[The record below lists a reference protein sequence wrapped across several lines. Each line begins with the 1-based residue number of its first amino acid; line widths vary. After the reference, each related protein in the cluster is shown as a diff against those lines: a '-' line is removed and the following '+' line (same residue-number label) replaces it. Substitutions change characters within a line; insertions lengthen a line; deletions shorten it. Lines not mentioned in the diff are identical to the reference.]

1 MYGKMKPEDLDRT
14 AAAYALG
21 ILRGAPRAA
30 IEARLSSDPALQA
43 KIKLWQEN
51 FIALDLAARRQ
62 VPPARLFDTI
72 VAAIDANDAALSGTL
87 TRRAGTGIWT
97 EMSPGVTYTILFD
110 DPVTKR
116 RSMLVRALP
125 GATYESHFHD
135 EGHEECLI
143 LEGVMGDECWPGDF
157 HLAAKGSSH
166 PPARRQCRAAFAYI
180 DGANGRR
187 QRGFRRGT
195 NYSHRSPNSRH

>member
-1 MYGKMKPEDLDRT
+1 MGSPRGAGTRSMYGKMMSEDLDQT

-21 ILRGAPRAA
+21 ILRGAPRVA
-30 IEARLSSDPALQA
+30 IEARLSGDPALQA

-51 FIALDLAARRQ
+51 FIALDLAAGRQ
-62 VPPARLFDTI
+62 APPAGLFDMI
-72 VAAIDANDAALSGTL
+72 VAAIDVSETALSGTL
-87 TRRAGTGIWT
+87 TRRAGTGVWT
-97 EMSPGVTYTILFD
+97 EMSPGVTYSILFD

-135 EGHEECLI
+135 EGHEECLV
-143 LEGVMGDECWPGDF
+143 LEGDLTMGDLKLSAGDF

-166 PPARRQCRAAFAYI
+166 PPA
-180 DGANGRR
+180 
-187 QRGFRRGT
+187 
-195 NYSHRSPNSRH
+195 YSATGCLLHISTAL

>member
-1 MYGKMKPEDLDRT
+1 MGSPRGAGTRFMYGKMMPEDLDRT

-30 IEARLSSDPALQA
+30 MEARLSSDLALQA
-43 KIKLWQEN
+43 KVKLWQEN
-51 FIALDLAARRQ
+51 FIALDLAAGRQ
-62 VPPARLFDTI
+62 VPPAGLFDTI
-72 VAAIDANDAALSGTL
+72 VAAIGTNDAALSGTL

-125 GATYESHFHD
+125 GATYETHFHD

-143 LEGVMGDECWPGDF
+143 LEGDLVMGDLKLLAGDF
-157 HLAAKGSSH
+157 HLAAKGTLH
-166 PPARRQCRAAFAYI
+166 PPATTVSGCLLHISTAL
-180 DGANGRR
+180 
-187 QRGFRRGT
+187 
-195 NYSHRSPNSRH
+195 

>member
-1 MYGKMKPEDLDRT
+1 MGSPRGAGTRSMYGKMMSEDLDQT

-21 ILRGAPRAA
+21 IARGAARAA
-30 IEARLSSDPALQA
+30 VEARLSGDPALQA

-51 FIALDLAARRQ
+51 FIALDLAAGRQ
-62 VPPARLFDTI
+62 VPPAGLFDTI
-72 VAAIDANDAALSGTL
+72 VAAIDADEAALSGTL
-87 TRRAGTGIWT
+87 TRRAGTGVWT
-97 EMSPGVTYTILFD
+97 EMSPGVTYSVLFD

-143 LEGVMGDECWPGDF
+143 LEGDLVMGDLKLSAGDF

-166 PPARRQCRAAFAYI
+166 PPATTVSGCLLHISTAL
-180 DGANGRR
+180 
-187 QRGFRRGT
+187 
-195 NYSHRSPNSRH
+195 

>member
-1 MYGKMKPEDLDRT
+1 MRWAFCVE
-14 AAAYALG
+14 
-21 ILRGAPRAA
+21 
-30 IEARLSSDPALQA
+30 
-43 KIKLWQEN
+43 
-51 FIALDLAARRQ
+51 
-62 VPPARLFDTI
+62 PPARRSRRGFPATWHCKRRSSFGKRILSRSISPPGGKSRRLGFSTRSSS
-72 VAAIDANDAALSGTL
+72 ALSGTL

-125 GATYESHFHD
+125 GATYETHFHD

-143 LEGVMGDECWPGDF
+143 LEGDLVMGDLKLLAGDF

-166 PPARRQCRAAFAYI
+166 PPATTVSGCLLHISTAL
-180 DGANGRR
+180 
-187 QRGFRRGT
+187 
-195 NYSHRSPNSRH
+195 

>member
-1 MYGKMKPEDLDRT
+1 MGSPRGAGTRFMYGKMMPEDLDRT

-30 IEARLSSDPALQA
+30 IEARLSSDLALQA

-51 FIALDLAARRQ
+51 FIALDLAAGRQ
-62 VPPARLFDTI
+62 VPPAGLFDTI
-72 VAAIDANDAALSGTL
+72 VAAIGINEAALSGTL

-143 LEGVMGDECWPGDF
+143 LEGDLVMGDLKLLAGDF

-166 PPARRQCRAAFAYI
+166 PPATTVSGCLLHISTAL
-180 DGANGRR
+180 
-187 QRGFRRGT
+187 
-195 NYSHRSPNSRH
+195 

>member
-1 MYGKMKPEDLDRT
+1 MYGKMMPEDLDQT

-30 IEARLSSDPALQA
+30 IEERLSSDLALQA

-51 FIALDLAARRQ
+51 FIALDLAAGRQ
-62 VPPARLFDTI
+62 VPPAGLFDTI
-72 VAAIDANDAALSGTL
+72 VAAIGINEAALSGTL

-143 LEGVMGDECWPGDF
+143 LEGDLVMGDLKLLAGDF

-166 PPARRQCRAAFAYI
+166 PPATTVSGCLLHI
-180 DGANGRR
+180 S
-187 QRGFRRGT
+187 T
-195 NYSHRSPNSRH
+195 VL